1 MSFGIEEAIRAAD
14 QLIFQQTQRH
24 LTDVEMSVLR
34 GAWEKLEYDQIAA
47 QNKYATSY
55 ISQDAAPKLWK
66 LLGNGLGEKVRK
78 SNFKEA
84 LKRSWEKHNNA
95 LASRSTTTSKIT
107 DIAED
112 TTRESFS
119 KGSFRFSSAGVG
131 ASSHPSAHPESIYIE
146 RPPVESM
153 CYEALSQPG
162 ALIRIKAPRFMGKTS
177 LANYLLLQ
185 LLGQLPDTDYRSVNL
200 SFELADRSTHLT
212 DLNKFLRW
220 MCLNISREL
229 GINPDENGLHPLDE
243 IWDEAGIGAK
253 VSCTAYF
260 EEYLLPFSA
269 APLVLCLDDVDL
281 LFPYPEVYED
291 FFGLLR
297 SWYEKARNR
306 PMWKNL
312 RLIIVHAT
320 DVYIRLNINQSPF
333 NVGVAVELPEFSA
346 EQVQDFAQRSNIQ
359 ESPVQVE
366 SLMKWVGGHP
376 YLLEQAFTHLK
387 MHPDVTLKALLA
399 KDGAI
404 TEVYRNHL
412 KDQWVSLQKNAPLT
426 SAFAKVVQASDPIQ
440 LDPMLTYQLQ
450 SMGLVKSFGN
460 KVTSRCK
467 LYSEYF
473 KKHLL

>member
-1 MSFGIEEAIRAAD
+1 
-14 QLIFQQTQRH
+14 
-24 LTDVEMSVLR
+24 
-34 GAWEKLEYDQIAA
+34 
-47 QNKYATSY
+47 
-55 ISQDAAPKLWK
+55 
-66 LLGNGLGEKVRK
+66 
-78 SNFKEA
+78 
-84 LKRSWEKHNNA
+84 
-95 LASRSTTTSKIT
+95 
-107 DIAED
+107 
-112 TTRESFS
+112 
-119 KGSFRFSSAGVG
+119 
-131 ASSHPSAHPESIYIE
+131 
-146 RPPVESM
+146 M

-177 LANYLLLQ
+177 LANYLLPKLSEAA
-185 LLGQLPDTDYRSVNL
+185 YRSVNL
-200 SFELADRSTHLT
+200 SFELADRHTHLT

-229 GINPDENGLHPLDE
+229 NVHPDENGIHPLDE
-243 IWDEAGIGAK
+243 VWDEAGIGAK

-260 EEYLLPFSA
+260 EEYLLPLSN

-306 PMWKNL
+306 PVWKNL

-333 NVGVAVELPEFSA
+333 NVGLAIELPEFSA
-346 EQVQDFAQRSNIQ
+346 EQVHDFAKRSNIQ
-359 ESPVQVE
+359 EPKAQVE
-366 SLMKWVGGHP
+366 ALMGWIGGHP

-387 MHPDVTLKALLA
+387 MHPDVTLADLLFEDA
-399 KDGAI
+399 AI
-404 TEVYRNHL
+404 TAVYRNHL

-426 SAFAKVVQASDPIQ
+426 AAFAKVVQASSPVQ

-460 KVTSRCK
+460 KVASRCK